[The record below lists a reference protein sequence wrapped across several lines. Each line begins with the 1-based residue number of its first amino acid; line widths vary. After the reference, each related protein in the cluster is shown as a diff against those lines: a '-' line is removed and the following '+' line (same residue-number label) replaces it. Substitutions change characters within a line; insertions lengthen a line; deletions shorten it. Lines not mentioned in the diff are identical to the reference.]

1 MSRLPD
7 HAALATRLV
16 HAGREE
22 AREQGW
28 HAVPIDLSSTYP
40 TPDPAQAAASLDAFV
55 EGAASAPNPVYS
67 RLHNGTVAR
76 FEQALA
82 ALERSE
88 AAVAFGSGMAA
99 LTAVLLA
106 MAASGKRHVVAV
118 RPIYGGSD
126 HLLQTGLL
134 GTEVSWARA
143 DEVAQALRPDT
154 GLVLVETP
162 ANPTLAQVDIAGIV
176 AQAGEVP
183 VLVDS
188 TFATP
193 VLQQPLQHGASLV
206 LHSATKFLGGHGDV
220 LAGVVACS
228 EAWAARLR
236 QVRILTGA
244 VLHPLG
250 AYLLLRGLPTL
261 RLRVLAA
268 QANAAEL
275 ARRLQAHPLVA
286 EVHYPGLAGTGCAVQ
301 GQMRGPGCV
310 LAFTPV
316 GKVSDAERLITG
328 LRLITPAVSL
338 GSVDSLIQ
346 RPAGL
351 THRVVEEQA
360 RAEGGIAANLLRLSV
375 GIEDVEDLW
384 ADLCQGL
391 AMIRPAQPVAEAA

>member
-1 MSRLPD
+1 MSD
-7 HAALATRLV
+7 DACSTHSQATRLV
-16 HAGREE
+16 HAGREDG
-22 AREQGW
+22 RSQGW

-55 EGAASAPNPVYS
+55 EGAANAPNAVYA

-82 ALERSE
+82 ALEESE

-99 LTAVLLA
+99 LSAVLLA
-106 MAASGKRHVVAV
+106 IAATGQRHVVAV
-118 RPIYGGSD
+118 RPLYGGTD

-134 GTEVSWARA
+134 GTEVSWADA
-143 DEVAQALRPDT
+143 DNIAAALRPDT
-154 GLVLVETP
+154 GLVLLETP
-162 ANPTLAQVDIAGIV
+162 ANPTLAEIDIAAVV
-176 AQAGEVP
+176 AQAGAVP

-193 VLQQPLQHGASLV
+193 ILQQPLRHGAQLV

-220 LAGVVACS
+220 LAGVVACN

-244 VLHPLG
+244 VLHPLA
-250 AYLLLRGLPTL
+250 AYLLLRGMATL

-268 QANAAEL
+268 QANAQILAE
-275 ARRLQAHPLVA
+275 RLHAHPLVRT
-286 EVHYPGLAGTGCAVQ
+286 VHYPGLHATAARCQ
-301 GQMRGPGCV
+301 LSGPGCV
-310 LAFTPV
+310 LAFTPA
-316 GKVSDAERLITG
+316 GDEHDADALVAA
-328 LRLITPAVSL
+328 LQLITPAVSL
-338 GSVDSLIQ
+338 GSIDSLIQ

-351 THRVVEEQA
+351 THRVVDEA
-360 RAEGGIAANLLRLSV
+360 DRRAGGIAPNLLRLSV

-384 ADLCQGL
+384 SDLQQAL
-391 AMIRPAQPVAEAA
+391 ARLPQAKPAKAA